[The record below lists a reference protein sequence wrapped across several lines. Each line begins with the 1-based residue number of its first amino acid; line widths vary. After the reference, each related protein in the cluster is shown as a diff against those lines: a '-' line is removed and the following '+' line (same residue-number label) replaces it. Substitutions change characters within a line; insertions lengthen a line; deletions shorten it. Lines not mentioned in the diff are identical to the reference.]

1 MQQQQFQ
8 YRPAAPRA
16 SGCADDSAG
25 EFAEVFR
32 RHHQALLGY
41 AATFRVP
48 GMTADDLVGE
58 AALRVLRTPGRHSIG
73 HQLGYLRTVIRN
85 IAVERAGREKPLMFV
100 DDTRVLDRH
109 SPATDDPGTPTEEI
123 RAAFRTLPP
132 RWRLVLFRLIVA
144 GDPIQD
150 LAAELRLTPNALRSL
165 AHRARS
171 GLRDAL
177 IDGRPEIVPARAA
190 TGSA

>member
-1 MQQQQFQ
+1 VKQQQFTH
-8 YRPAAPRA
+8 RPATSRA
-16 SGCADDSAG
+16 GDGTGDSAG

-32 RHHQALLGY
+32 RHHHSLRGY

-58 AALRVLRTPGRHSIG
+58 AALRVLRTPGRQCIG
-73 HQLGYLRTVIRN
+73 HQLGYLRAVIRN
-85 IAVERAGREKPLMFV
+85 IAAERTGREKPLMFV

-109 SPATDDPGTPTEEI
+109 GPATDDPGTPTEEI
-123 RAAFRTLPP
+123 RAAFRSLPQ

-150 LAAELRLTPNALRSL
+150 VAADLQLTPNALRSL
-165 AHRARS
+165 AHRARR

-177 IDGRPEIVPARAA
+177 LDDGSGIMPALAA
-190 TGSA
+190 TSGG